1 MADEHNGWL
10 DAAAADRLLGGEP
23 AGPAGPGADPR
34 DRAAEARLRAAL
46 DSLDMPARP
55 GRELPGEE
63 AALAAFRAARG
74 TAPAPRPTP
83 AAPTPAAPTPAAHE
97 PLISLTPVPHV
108 RIPAPRRTSTP
119 VRFGLAAALAG
130 VAVGGI
136 AAVASSGL
144 LDREARHTAGP
155 GPAVSVS
162 ADTDRP
168 AGGGSEEPAPL
179 IPRPDPTT
187 PLRGDGFV
195 ASPGTSR
202 MPGTDSRTTPGTTSG
217 SGSASHFPG
226 GGAGTGMSTSTGSGA
241 NGTAEAGREP
251 FTDRTGKPDAGAGS
265 AGGGKD
271 RDRDRQARAADL
283 CEDYRAG
290 RMNDDRRSR
299 LSKLAG
305 ALAKIPR
312 YCEFVL
318 DGPRDGLPQ
327 GGWDGPG
334 GEVLKVPAPTTG
346 DPAPGVSL
354 GSRNRR

>member
-10 DAAAADRLLGGEP
+10 DAAAADRLLRGEP
-23 AGPAGPGADPR
+23 ADPAGPGADPR
-34 DRAAEARLRAAL
+34 ARAGEARLRAAL
-46 DSLDMPARP
+46 ESLGVTPTP

-74 TAPAPRPTP
+74 AAPAPAPRRPTAAP
-83 AAPTPAAPTPAAHE
+83 AAHEAAAHE
-97 PLISLTPVPHV
+97 PLVSLTPAATV
-108 RIPAPRRTSTP
+108 RIPAQRRASTP

-144 LDREARHTAGP
+144 LDREAGHTAAP
-155 GPAVSVS
+155 APAVSVS
-162 ADTDRP
+162 ADTDGP
-168 AGGGSEEPAPL
+168 AGGASDGPAPL

-187 PLRGDGFV
+187 PQRGGDGFV
-195 ASPGTSR
+195 TSPGTSR

-217 SGSASHFPG
+217 SGSGSHFPT

-241 NGTAEAGREP
+241 NETADGGREL
-251 FTDRTGKPDAGAGS
+251 FNDRTDKVDGS
-265 AGGGKD
+265 GGGSGKD

-334 GEVLKVPAPTTG
+334 GEVLKAPAPSPT
-346 DPAPGVSL
+346 PAPGVSP
-354 GSRNRR
+354 GSRHRR

>member
-10 DAAAADRLLGGEP
+10 DAAAADRLLRGE
-23 AGPAGPGADPR
+23 PAGPGADPR
-34 DRAAEARLRAAL
+34 ARADEARLRAAL
-46 DSLDMPARP
+46 DSLTVPARP
-55 GRELPGEE
+55 DRELPGED
-63 AALAAFRAARG
+63 AALAAFRAARA

-83 AAPTPAAPTPAAHE
+83 VAPVPAAAE
-97 PLISLTPVPHV
+97 PLISLTPVPRV
-108 RIPAPRRTSTP
+108 RIPAQRRTSTP

-136 AAVASSGL
+136 AAVAGSGL
-144 LDREARHTAGP
+144 LDREARHAAGP
-155 GPAVSVS
+155 APAVSVS

-168 AGGGSEEPAPL
+168 AGDGSDEPAPL
-179 IPRPDPTT
+179 IPRPDPTA

-226 GGAGTGMSTSTGSGA
+226 GGAGTGTSASTGSGA
-241 NGTAEAGREP
+241 NETEDAGREL
-251 FTDRTGKPDAGAGS
+251 FTDRTGKPDPGAG
-265 AGGGKD
+265 GGAGKD
-271 RDRDRQARAADL
+271 RDRDKLARAADL

-312 YCEFVL
+312 YCESVL

-334 GEVLKVPAPTTG
+334 GEVLKVPAPATG
-346 DPAPGVSL
+346 VPAPGVSL